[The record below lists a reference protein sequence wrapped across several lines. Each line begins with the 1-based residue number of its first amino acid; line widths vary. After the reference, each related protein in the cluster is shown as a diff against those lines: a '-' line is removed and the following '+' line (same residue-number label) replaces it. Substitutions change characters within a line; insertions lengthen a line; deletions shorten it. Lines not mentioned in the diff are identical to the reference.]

1 MTFVRVLPVLI
12 YKIEEKK
19 MMRGQKL
26 ADLRCAVGSD
36 DAELFFML
44 LIKAL

>member
-12 YKIEEKK
+12 YEIEGKNDARTKTSGIEV
-19 MMRGQKL
+19 RSSG
-26 ADLRCAVGSD
+26 D
-36 DAELFFML
+36 DAELIFML